1 MKPFVANSILRPA
14 TLTFLLLTL
23 AQLTPPA
30 VGAQSSALDTVVLRT
45 GGRVAGRIVES
56 SPPNFVVIAR
66 SSGAVET
73 VMWGDIRRVV
83 RLSAAAV
90 PAVTAPVATPKSAVV
105 AASGGLGARPF
116 AAPTDTATPSTPPP
130 DRNTASVASGSGTD
144 TATGA
149 DVLSPSGF
157 LVLNYAS
164 SGQYGYSTT
173 VAKYVGIRASS
184 SSLSGLVGSP
194 CGFGCSDVGSNDRN
208 PRDARVDANMITIG
222 PVIPLSRRVLAFG
235 EIGLQQTVLSAQFD
249 SGRRSYGGVY
259 GTTFGGGVHV
269 MASPRMMVSAGYS
282 TGDLFF
288 AGVGWR

>member
-1 MKPFVANSILRPA
+1 MKPFVAHHILRPA
-14 TLTFLLLTL
+14 TLAFLLLTL
-23 AQLTPPA
+23 ANLTPPA

-66 SSGAVET
+66 STGAQET
-73 VMWGDIRRVV
+73 LMWADILRVV
-83 RLSAAAV
+83 RLTAGTTPAA
-90 PAVTAPVATPKSAVV
+90 PAVSAPVATPKSAVV
-105 AASGGLGARPF
+105 AVSGGEGARPF
-116 AAPTDTATPSTPPP
+116 AAPADTATPSTSPPG
-130 DRNTASVASGSGTD
+130 RSTASAASGSG
-144 TATGA
+144 TGA

-157 LVLNYAS
+157 LMFNYAS

-208 PRDARVDANMITIG
+208 PRDARVDVNMITIG

-235 EIGLQQTVLSAQFD
+235 EIGLQQSVLSAQFD

-259 GTTFGGGVHV
+259 GATFGGGVHL